1 MASPPPSPSSLG
13 LLAVKRHE
21 PELIFPAGAT
31 PRELKPLSDLEGQE
45 WFRILLPLLLFYP
58 NSPSME
64 GREDPVRVVKGA
76 LAKALVY
83 YYPLAGRIREGP
95 DHKLLVD
102 CTGEGILFVEADA
115 DVSLEELSDSMQPP
129 CGFLDEVLC
138 DVAGSG
144 DIIGCPLLSVQVTRL
159 RCGGFIL
166 GIRLNHTISDSFG
179 LKQFLEAAAEL
190 ARGAHVPS
198 RLPVWQRE
206 ILNARD
212 PPRVTCTHHEFE
224 DIVIDTGSAAI
235 MSDPKNMAHRSFFFG
250 PREVTSIKK
259 RLPHHLVSRSS
270 TYELLTAC
278 LWKCRTIALE
288 IKPDEVVRLSCVI
301 NAPGLGVPRGYYG
314 STSVIA
320 MVLSKAGH
328 LCTSPLGYAVEL
340 VKKAKEMVGQEYVRS
355 SIDASVIK
363 GGLKHTT
370 VRNYV
375 VSNTTK
381 VGFEEADFGWGTPVH
396 GSVASAFPW
405 MSIYVKYKTRKGEE
419 GIVVPMMLPERAM
432 QRFQEALAKMIDE
445 GTAADDHCGGDST
458 TIRSKL

>member
-31 PRELKPLSDLEGQE
+31 PRELKPLSDLEGQD

-179 LKQFLEAAAEL
+179 LKTVP
-190 ARGAHVPS
+190 RGSCGTRP
-198 RLPVWQRE
+198 RE

-212 PPRVTCTHHEFE
+212 PPRVTCTHHEFD

-250 PREVTSIKK
+250 PREVASIKK

-419 GIVVPMMLPERAM
+419 GIVVPIMLPERAM